1 MAECLSF
8 FDVIEGKSSQ
18 LSFKVAVGKSIDT
31 DMDNRNANLIK
42 QTMPSNFDDNSYLWD
57 WLGKNV

>member
-18 LSFKVAVGKSIDT
+18 LSFKVAVGNSID
-31 DMDNRNANLIK
+31 I
-42 QTMPSNFDDNSYLWD
+42 
-57 WLGKNV
+57 

>member
-8 FDVIEGKSSQ
+8 FDEIEGKSSQ

-31 DMDNRNANLIK
+31 DVDNRNAN
-42 QTMPSNFDDNSYLWD
+42 
-57 WLGKNV
+57 